1 MVDSNYIKIFE
12 NSFKSN
18 WELPAMTDYI
28 TKEEFSYE
36 QVAQKI
42 AHLHILFSELNIQR
56 NDKIAL
62 VGKNTP
68 MWGITFLAVQT
79 YGAII
84 VPILQDFHP
93 DDIQHIIN
101 HSDSV
106 LLFLTDNVWENLDE
120 TGVHR
125 HEMGSFYCCFIKT
138 IIDT

>member
-101 HSDSV
+101 SNITFM
-106 LLFLTDNVWENLDE
+106 L
-120 TGVHR
+120 R
-125 HEMGSFYCCFIKT
+125 
-138 IIDT
+138 IDH